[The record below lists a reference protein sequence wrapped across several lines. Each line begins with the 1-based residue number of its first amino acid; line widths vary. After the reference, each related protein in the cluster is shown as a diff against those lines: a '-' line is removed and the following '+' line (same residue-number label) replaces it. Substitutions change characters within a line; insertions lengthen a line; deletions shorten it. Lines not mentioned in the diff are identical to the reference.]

1 VLKYAEKEVFLSD
14 GHSYIGEGYVYPVIK
29 EAKKT
34 TDVVIDGFALDL
46 TLGGGYLTPEVVH
59 FEGKDLLSLL
69 LSSKPYVRYFYA
81 HDGLRLL
88 LMPSY
93 YEKVKDIPFSLFKA
107 EYEKLQSKEHGN
119 LCEEFAMNVHVAY
132 TQVGDISVRNFVEVT
147 HPTADND
154 LIDLILTIP
163 PEERLH
169 HGIYRK
175 FLRKIAP
182 DMAKITYNKTM
193 VRPDLPIFWWGIFS
207 KYNTGKAILRN
218 KIRKYTKGKLC
229 SEERRSYVNF
239 FQWFQTNE
247 DWRSFFRKTL
257 IEEPPKNALFN
268 NGYVHDLLEQQLNGA
283 KDNVGKLLYVATVY
297 LFLRDILAND

>member
-1 VLKYAEKEVFLSD
+1 
-14 GHSYIGEGYVYPVIK
+14 
-29 EAKKT
+29 
-34 TDVVIDGFALDL
+34 
-46 TLGGGYLTPEVVH
+46 
-59 FEGKDLLSLL
+59 
-69 LSSKPYVRYFYA
+69 
-81 HDGLRLL
+81 
-88 LMPSY
+88 
-93 YEKVKDIPFSLFKA
+93 
-107 EYEKLQSKEHGN
+107 
-119 LCEEFAMNVHVAY
+119 
-132 TQVGDISVRNFVEVT
+132 
-147 HPTADND
+147 
-154 LIDLILTIP
+154 
-163 PEERLH
+163 
-169 HGIYRK
+169 
-175 FLRKIAP
+175 
-182 DMAKITYNKTM
+182 M